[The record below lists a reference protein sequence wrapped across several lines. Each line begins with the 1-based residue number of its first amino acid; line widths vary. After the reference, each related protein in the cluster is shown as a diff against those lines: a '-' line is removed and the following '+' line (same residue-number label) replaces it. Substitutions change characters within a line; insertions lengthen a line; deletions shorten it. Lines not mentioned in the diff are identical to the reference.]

1 MFNDPNFFTIR
12 QLDLENK
19 LILPT
24 TKLYDQVSFQLN
36 TLYQDIRSVLIDAHY
51 LMSVTAKQLYEHPVA
66 TMTTWYEQAA
76 YTGTALYAQ
85 AQAVMTPVYQHWQAQ
100 VTTGKEQTTQ
110 FLQAFW
116 ANPEQVALASF
127 EPVTRYVTAVTEQ
140 SERYWQLFM
149 DSPEQFMVMALAPV
163 TGYLGSLT
171 NDAEATLISSYYVLA
186 DLFGLLVAQ
195 PSTTVQALYHNTLAA
210 LLDVY
215 FDVISSLLVMV

>member
-24 TKLYDQVSFQLN
+24 TKLYGQVSFQLN
-36 TLYQDIRSVLIDAHY
+36 VLYQDIRSVLIDAHY
-51 LMSVTAKQLYEHPVA
+51 AVAAAAKQLYEHPVT
-66 TMTTWYEQAA
+66 TMTAWYEQAA
-76 YTGTALYAQ
+76 YTGAALYAQ
-85 AQAVMTPVYQHWQAQ
+85 AQTVVSPVYRHWQVQ
-100 VTTGKEQTTQ
+100 VTTGKEKTTQ

-116 ANPEQVALASF
+116 ANPEQVTLATF

-149 DSPEQFMVMALAPV
+149 DNPEQFTVTALAPV
-163 TGYLGSLT
+163 TGYLSSLSQ
-171 NDAEATLISSYYVLA
+171 DAEAVLISSYYALA
-186 DLFGLLVAQ
+186 DLFSLLMAQ
-195 PSTTVQALYHNTLAA
+195 PSATVQALYHNTLSA

-215 FDVISSLLVMV
+215 FDVISSLLVMA